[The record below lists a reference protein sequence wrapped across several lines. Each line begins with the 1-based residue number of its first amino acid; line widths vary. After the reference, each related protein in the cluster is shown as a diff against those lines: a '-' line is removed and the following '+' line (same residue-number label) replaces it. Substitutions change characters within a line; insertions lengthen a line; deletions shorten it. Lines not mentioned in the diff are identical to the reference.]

1 MSMSTAVLQY
11 LDFDFS
17 EDEHGLGSFDAMA
30 SVLPAQVPALHA
42 ELTRVLAWAC
52 GAFSKGP
59 LDEGYDWD
67 YDLQLAEDSA
77 AQGPIGFDE
86 SSRRLRVD
94 VHPGVTPASRHTVT
108 LTVSGTPVFCM
119 AFREAFGLGA

>member
-1 MSMSTAVLQY
+1 MTMGTAGLQY

-52 GAFSKGP
+52 DAFSKGP
-59 LDEGYDWD
+59 LDEAYDWD
-67 YDLQLAEDSA
+67 YDLQLADGRWMDSRA
-77 AQGPIGFDE
+77 AARAAANALEKGSTIVM
-86 SSRRLRVD
+86 R
-94 VHPGVTPASRHTVT
+94 
-108 LTVSGTPVFCM
+108 
-119 AFREAFGLGA
+119 

>member
-1 MSMSTAVLQY
+1 MSTPALQY

-30 SVLPAQVPALHA
+30 SVLSAQVPALHA
-42 ELTRVLAWAC
+42 ELTRVLTWAC
-52 GAFSKGP
+52 DAFDKGP
-59 LDEGYDWD
+59 LDEGFDWD

-86 SSRRLRVD
+86 SSHRLWVD

-119 AFREAFGLGA
+119 AFREAFGLDG

>member
-1 MSMSTAVLQY
+1 MTMLQY

-52 GAFSKGP
+52 DAFRKGP
-59 LDEGYDWD
+59 LDEGSDWD

-77 AQGPIGFDE
+77 AQGHIGFDE
-86 SSRRLRVD
+86 SSSRLRVD